1 MESIGI
7 IGAGGWGTA
16 LAIAI
21 SNADNNVLI
30 YARNAKIV
38 DDINQK
44 HSNTKYLNNI
54 ILSDKISA
62 TSNISLLC
70 ALKKIL
76 LVVPSQTLRD
86 TCKLLKNNGISSDS
100 ILIICCKG
108 IERDSN
114 KLMSEVVSEILP
126 DNPIAILSGPNFAHE
141 IALGLP
147 AGATLACTSENLGM
161 DLVKSLGSSTYRIY
175 YSSDVI
181 GAQIGGAVKNVLA
194 IACGIAIGKGLGEN
208 ARASLVTRG
217 IAEISRLCEATGGNM
232 QTLMG
237 LSGIGD
243 IILTCGSLKSRNMSF
258 GYEFAQG
265 NISHSD
271 KLDKLVEGVATS
283 YSVCNLAR
291 SLNLDMP
298 ICEAVKKIIYERQDI
313 NDAISKLLHRKLT
326 KE

>member
-1 MESIGI
+1 
-7 IGAGGWGTA
+7 
-16 LAIAI
+16 
-21 SNADNNVLI
+21 
-30 YARNAKIV
+30 
-38 DDINQK
+38 
-44 HSNTKYLNNI
+44 
-54 ILSDKISA
+54 
-62 TSNISLLC
+62 
-70 ALKKIL
+70 
-76 LVVPSQTLRD
+76 
-86 TCKLLKNNGISSDS
+86 
-100 ILIICCKG
+100 
-108 IERDSN
+108 
-114 KLMSEVVSEILP
+114 
-126 DNPIAILSGPNFAHE
+126 
-141 IALGLP
+141 
-147 AGATLACTSENLGM
+147 M